1 MKSVKNEDATPLVEE
16 KMPVFQNM
24 ASFRNMLVHRYEK
37 IDDEIV
43 YGIFQ
48 KRLSD
53 FQLFIDLIQKWV
65 FEQT

>member
-1 MKSVKNEDATPLVEE
+1 MEQGVIPEE

-43 YGIFQ
+43 YGVFQ
-48 KRLSD
+48 KRLDD
-53 FQLFIDLIQKWV
+53 FQLFG
-65 FEQT
+65 E